1 MHFFYHIIID
11 VLYYLVWMGLQKYW
25 FMYFF
30 PWFFV
35 LGFFWGGVWGI
46 FNWSSPPLFFVLVC
60 VFIFV
65 FKSKTVFLFCFG
77 LLPTESP
84 VFFTICSANSTIPS
98 RWPQRIIY
106 FFTLLS
112 VILPCFFHCNNFIL
126 VGISWVYPLFS
137 SGLSET
143 FSLENMHI
151 LQVQTDIRAEKYRRS
166 LESSALDLSK
176 NYRWLLCFSHISTF
190 RT

>member
-1 MHFFYHIIID
+1 
-11 VLYYLVWMGLQKYW
+11 
-25 FMYFF
+25 MYFF

-151 LQVQTDIRAEKYRRS
+151 LQVQTTYGLKNTEDRWS
-166 LESSALDLSK
+166 LHL
-176 NYRWLLCFSHISTF
+176 WIFQ
-190 RT
+190 RTIADSCASPTSPPSEHN